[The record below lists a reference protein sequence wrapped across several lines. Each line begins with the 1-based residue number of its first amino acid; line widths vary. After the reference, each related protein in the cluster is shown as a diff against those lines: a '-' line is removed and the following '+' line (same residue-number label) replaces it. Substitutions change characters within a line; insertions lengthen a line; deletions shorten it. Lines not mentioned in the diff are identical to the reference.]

1 MSFCSNC
8 GNQLEDNA
16 RFCQYCGV
24 PIQQESP
31 VIPQNQQEESQTAPI
46 KNKKE
51 IKGNFPVITP
61 KEYLNLSQDEV
72 LIYQHDATF
81 TESIMEHGVFSL
93 TTRRIIFTKAGGVKS
108 FLKSGEWVSSA
119 DPNLAASMSHE
130 IFIDDIKNIEPLSC
144 VQETAGMIITLNSDI
159 QYRIVLQ
166 NLLPLKT
173 AELCQARDRIVTLIK
188 DTI

>member
-1 MSFCSNC
+1 
-8 GNQLEDNA
+8 
-16 RFCQYCGV
+16 
-24 PIQQESP
+24 
-31 VIPQNQQEESQTAPI
+31 
-46 KNKKE
+46 
-51 IKGNFPVITP
+51 
-61 KEYLNLSQDEV
+61 
-72 LIYQHDATF
+72 
-81 TESIMEHGVFSL
+81 MEHGVFSL

-144 VQETAGMIITLNSDI
+144 VQETAGMIITLNSDV

>member
-8 GNQLEDNA
+8 GNQIEDNV
-16 RFCQYCGV
+16 RFCQYCGA
-24 PIQQESP
+24 PIQQAPS

-46 KNKKE
+46 ENKKE

-61 KEYLNLSQDEV
+61 KAYLNLSQGEV

-81 TESIMEHGVFSL
+81 TESIMEQGVFSL
-93 TTRRIIFTKAGGVKS
+93 TTRRIVFMKSTGVKS
-108 FLKSGEWVSSA
+108 FLRSGEWVSSA

-144 VQETAGMIITLNSDI
+144 VQP
-159 QYRIVLQ
+159 V
-166 NLLPLKT
+166 
-173 AELCQARDRIVTLIK
+173 
-188 DTI
+188 